1 MSSIMKRIED
11 YIPGIL
17 AAGERI
23 YDQKSFLN
31 SMVVMLAEDPEKLKC
46 FDTQLGKASILNALK
61 RAASTGLSLNPQ
73 SGKAAIVVYYSQAK
87 KAHIAQYQVMKN
99 GMIDLAMST
108 GKVRF
113 ITCDTVRKN
122 DKFSIRKTISGD
134 TFDFEPDL
142 DDRGP
147 IRGFFAAM
155 VMNDGQSYASYM
167 TVKEMEAHRDTYS
180 AARVRYNDGK
190 EKEDA
195 AWNKSF
201 EGMGLKT
208 VMKKL
213 LRNSYIDQSSDGE
226 ESLRGA
232 IHIDDIAE
240 SEGFDDVHGEHVADH
255 KGASPVDVA
264 EQIKSA
270 KGKIIDASYTVDG
283 QVVDCTEKTEPE
295 EKEPKQKSQPKA
307 LPSDSPFK

>member
-1 MSSIMKRIED
+1 MSSIMKRIEE
-11 YIPGIL
+11 YVPGIL
-17 AAGERI
+17 AAGERM

-46 FDTQLGKASILNALK
+46 FDTNVGKASILNALK

-73 SGKAAIVVYYSQAK
+73 SGKAAIIVYYSQAK

-108 GKVRF
+108 GKVKF

-167 TVKEMEAHRDTYS
+167 TVKEMEAHRDNYS

-213 LRNSYIDQSSDGE
+213 LRNSYIDQSSDVE

-232 IHIDDIAE
+232 IHIDDISE
-240 SEGFDDVHGEHVADH
+240 SESFDDAHGEHVADH
-255 KGASPVDVA
+255 KGSSAADVT
-264 EQIKSA
+264 ENIKSA
-270 KGKIIDASYTVDG
+270 KSKVIDIKPAP
-283 QVVDCTEKTEPE
+283 EPE
-295 EKEPKQKSQPKA
+295 KEDPTEESTEEPKQKAQPKA